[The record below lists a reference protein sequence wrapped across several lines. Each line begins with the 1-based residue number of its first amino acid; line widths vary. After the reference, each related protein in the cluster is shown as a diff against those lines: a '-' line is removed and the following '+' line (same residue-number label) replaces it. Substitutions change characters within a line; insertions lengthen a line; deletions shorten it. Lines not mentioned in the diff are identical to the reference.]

1 MNTSRLKLRVDFNPG
16 TMIYLQ
22 TNASWYGD
30 VLSSMILSCDLSKD
44 EAMDRASKMARFI
57 EKKKTDKPVRWKDVM
72 ERKQLFDE
80 SYDDEQAGDL
90 LRDNCKDIQSV
101 EMNGG
106 FLFGGPDGTKYTHLP
121 SMNIATTGDTVPRW
135 NRPSVTVLCKFAG
148 THGCKIEMHKDTTE
162 RLAQMQ
168 DIMKDVF
175 LREEIKKWNG
185 NASKKSKDLL
195 DKAVELLGKK

>member
-1 MNTSRLKLRVDFNPG
+1 MV
-16 TMIYLQ
+16 YLQ
-22 TNASWYGD
+22 TNAIWYGD

-44 EAMDRASKMARFI
+44 EAMDRASKMSRFI
-57 EKKKTDKPVRWKDVM
+57 EAKKSDKPVRWKDVM

-90 LRDNCKDIQSV
+90 LRDNCKEVRSV
-101 EMNGG
+101 ELNGG
-106 FLFGGPDGTKYTHLP
+106 FLFGGPDGSKYAHQP
-121 SMNIATTGDTVPRW
+121 SLNVSTANDAAMKW

-148 THGCKIEMHKDTTE
+148 SHRCKIEGHKDTTE

-175 LREEIKKWNG
+175 LREEIKKWNSHE
-185 NASKKSKDLL
+185 SKKSKDLL